1 MSRDF
6 APVSPAIWG
15 SRSFLSLSSDG
26 RVLMLYLISGPHQT
40 SAGCCRI
47 REGYA
52 LADLAW
58 QSDQYRRALADVVQ
72 ADLVMHDPATA
83 ETYVKK
89 WFQHKGNIPTN
100 KDHAKGTMK
109 IIDHIDSDDIR
120 EAAEADFMATEWAKR
135 TFGADPPANVVS
147 VNPNERLLQTRRMGG
162 GSS

>member
-15 SRSFLSLSSDG
+15 SRPFLSLPSDG
-26 RVLMLYLISGPHQT
+26 RVLMLYLICGPHQN

-52 LADLAW
+52 LADLSW
-58 QSDQYRRALADVVQ
+58 QSDQYRRALADIVQ
-72 ADLVMHDPATA
+72 ADLVMHDPATE
-83 ETYVKK
+83 ETFVKK

-109 IIDHIDSDDIR
+109 IIDHIDSDEIR
-120 EAAEADFMATEWAKR
+120 EAVEADFMQTEWAKR
-135 TFGADPPANVVS
+135 TFADDDRPANVVS
-147 VNPNERLLQTRRMGG
+147 VNPGERLLQTRMMRGR
-162 GSS
+162 S

>member
-15 SRSFLSLSSDG
+15 SRAFLSLPSDG
-26 RVLMLYLISGPHQT
+26 RVLMLYLICGPHQN

-52 LADLAW
+52 LADLGW
-58 QSDQYRRALADVVQ
+58 QSEQYRRALADIVQ
-72 ADLVMHDPATA
+72 AGLVIHDPATA
-83 ETYVKK
+83 ETYVQK

-109 IIDHIDSDDIR
+109 IIEHIDSEEIR
-120 EAAEADFMATEWAKR
+120 EVVEADFMQTEWAKR
-135 TFGADPPANVVS
+135 TFGDVDQPANVVS
-147 VNPNERLLQTRRMGG
+147 VVNHGGLANTRLVQRGG
-162 GSS
+162 